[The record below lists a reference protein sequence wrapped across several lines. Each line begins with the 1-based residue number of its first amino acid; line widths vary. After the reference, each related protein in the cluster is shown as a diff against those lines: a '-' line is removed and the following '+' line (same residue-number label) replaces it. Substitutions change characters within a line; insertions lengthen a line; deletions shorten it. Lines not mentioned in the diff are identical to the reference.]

1 MKPVRCVVNMPPS
14 FIVVTEAD
22 GKHWLNMHRIL
33 GMRELPDGALI
44 ELDNGDVLKV
54 TDKALDIALY
64 LQRPNITLFIEDEIA
79 DEE

>member
-1 MKPVRCVVNMPPS
+1 
-14 FIVVTEAD
+14 
-22 GKHWLNMHRIL
+22 MHRIL

-44 ELDNGDVLKV
+44 ELDDGDVMKV
-54 TDKALDIALY
+54 TDKALDIAAY